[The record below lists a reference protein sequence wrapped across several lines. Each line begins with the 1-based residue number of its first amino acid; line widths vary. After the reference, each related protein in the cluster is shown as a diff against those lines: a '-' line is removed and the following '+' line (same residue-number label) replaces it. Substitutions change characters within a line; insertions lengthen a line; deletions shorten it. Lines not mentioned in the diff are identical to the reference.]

1 MIYLKNKKVFVPLI
15 LAVFIVFGSIGF
27 YSAYIYNS
35 VKAWN
40 NIIYPGVKIEGVDLS
55 GKTKE
60 QAAQILNEKFSNVV
74 PNKKINIKTSKGTY
88 TLNYNKLSP
97 KYNIDE
103 VVNQAFNYG
112 KNLSFFSKYNSIK
125 RTSVKNFKLNFTY
138 DSKPVKDIVATIEKD
153 VNKDPVNASLKI
165 AGSSFKINPEVKGI
179 KLQNDKLEKDIL
191 SNINGDLGPDVNIE
205 AATEEVQPKVTSEK
219 LKTIDTAVSTFSTN
233 YGSISPAERAN
244 NIALATRG
252 IDGTVLMPGDTFSFN
267 GVLGKRTAEKG
278 YQSAHV
284 IVGTQVVDDY
294 GGGICQVSTT
304 LYNAVLRA
312 NVKST
317 ERTHHTLP
325 SAYIGLGMDA
335 TVDYGNLDYKFTNT
349 LSYPIYIAGR
359 ADGTNV
365 SFTVYSNSSLKSKTY
380 DVYNDV
386 YETIQPNVK
395 YIDDP
400 TMPVGQT
407 ETIQKAFT
415 GYRVRVYK
423 KTIQNGSVIS
433 TELISND
440 YYKPVDAQIK
450 RGTKSS

>member
-1 MIYLKNKKVFVPLI
+1 MKNKKVLVPLI
-15 LAVFIVFGSIGF
+15 VVFIAFGAIGF
-27 YSAYIYNS
+27 YSAYIYNN

-40 NIIYPGVKIEGVDLS
+40 NIIYPGVKIEGIDLS

-60 QAAQILNEKFSNVV
+60 EAAQLLKENHGDVIQ
-74 PNKKINIKTSKGTY
+74 NKKINIKALKRTY
-88 TLNYNKLSP
+88 TLTYSKLSP

-125 RTSVKNFKLNFTY
+125 KPAMKNFKLSFAY
-138 DSKPVKDIVATIEKD
+138 DTKPVKDIVLTIEKD
-153 VNKDPVNASLKI
+153 VNKEPVNATIKMV
-165 AGSSFKINPEVKGI
+165 GSSFQINPEVKGA
-179 KLQNDKLEKDIL
+179 KLQSDKLEKDIL
-191 SNINGDLGPDVNIE
+191 NNINGNLGLDVNIDAE
-205 AATEEVQPKVTSEK
+205 VDEVQPKVTGDK
-219 LKTIDTAVSTFSTN
+219 LKTIDTAISTFSTN

-252 IDGTVLMPGDTFSFN
+252 IDGTVLMPGDSFSFN
-267 GVLGKRTAEKG
+267 GVLGRRTAEKG
-278 YQSAHV
+278 YKSAHV
-284 IVGTQVVDDY
+284 IVGTQVVDDF

-304 LYNAVLRA
+304 LYNAILRS

-349 LSYPIYIAGR
+349 LSYPMYIAGR

-365 SFTVYSNSSLKSKTY
+365 SFTIYSNSSLKGKTY
-380 DVYNDV
+380 DIYNDV
-386 YETIQPNVK
+386 YETIQPSVK

-407 ETIQKAFT
+407 ETVQKPFT
-415 GYRVRVYK
+415 GYRVRTYK
-423 KTIQNGSVIS
+423 KTLENGNVVS

-450 RGTKSS
+450 RGTKK

>member
-1 MIYLKNKKVFVPLI
+1 MKNKKILIPLI
-15 LAVFIVFGSIGF
+15 LAVLIVFGSVGF
-27 YSAYIYNS
+27 YMAHINNS
-35 VKAWN
+35 VKSWN
-40 NIIYPGVKIEGVDLS
+40 NKIYPGVKIEGTDLS

-60 QAAQILNEKFSNVV
+60 QAVQLLNEKFSNVV

-88 TLNYNKLSP
+88 TLTYNKLSP

-112 KNLSFFSKYNSIK
+112 KDLSFFSKYNTIK
-125 RTSVKNFKLNFTY
+125 KSPVENFKLKFTY
-138 DSKPVKDIVATIEKD
+138 DSKPVKDIVSTIEKG
-153 VNKDPVNASLKI
+153 VNKDPVNASMKI
-165 AGSSFKINPEVKGI
+165 SGSSFIINPEAKGI
-179 KLQNDKLEKDIL
+179 KLQNNKLEKDIL
-191 SNINGDLGPDVNIE
+191 NSINGDLGSDVNIQ
-205 AATEEVQPKVTSEK
+205 AATEEVQPRITSEK
-219 LKTIDTAVSTFSTN
+219 LKPIDTAISTFSTN
-233 YGSISPAERAN
+233 YGSISPSERAN

-304 LYNAVLRA
+304 LYNAILRA
-312 NVKST
+312 NVKAT
-317 ERTHHTLP
+317 ERTHHTIP
-325 SAYIGLGMDA
+325 SSYIGLGMDA

-349 LSYPIYIAGR
+349 LGYPIYIAGS
-359 ADGTNV
+359 ADGANV
-365 SFTVYSNSSLKSKTY
+365 GFTVYSNSSLKGKTY
-380 DVYNDV
+380 DIYNDV

-400 TMPVGQT
+400 AMPVGQT
-407 ETIQKAFT
+407 ETIQKPFT
-415 GYRVRVYK
+415 GYRVKVYK

>member
-1 MIYLKNKKVFVPLI
+1 MKNKKVLIPLI
-15 LAVFIVFGSIGF
+15 LVVLIAFGSVGF

-40 NIIYPGVKIEGVDLS
+40 NIIYPGIKIEGIDLS

-60 QAAQILNEKFSNVV
+60 QAAQMLKENYSDVI
-74 PNKKINIKTSKGTY
+74 PNKKVNIKALKRTY
-88 TLNYNKLSP
+88 TLNYSKLIP
-97 KYNIDE
+97 KYNVDE
-103 VVNQAFNYG
+103 VVNQALNYG
-112 KNLSFFSKYNSIK
+112 KNVSFFSKYNLIK
-125 RTSVKNFKLNFTY
+125 RSSMKNFKLSFTY
-138 DSKPVKDIVATIEKD
+138 DSKPVKDIVSTIEKD
-153 VNKDPVNASLKI
+153 VNKDPVNASIKLV
-165 AGSSFKINPEVKGI
+165 GSSFQINPEVKGV
-179 KLQNDKLEKDIL
+179 KLLSDKLEKDIL
-191 SNINGDLGPDVNIE
+191 NNINGDLGPDVNIE
-205 AATEEVQPKVTSEK
+205 AATEEVQPKVTSDK
-219 LKTIDTAVSTFSTN
+219 LKTIDSAISTFSTN

-252 IDGTVLMPGDTFSFN
+252 IDGTVLMPGDSFSFN

-278 YQSAHV
+278 YKSAHV
-284 IVGTQVVDDY
+284 IVGTQVVDDF

-304 LYNAVLRA
+304 LYNTVLRA
-312 NVKST
+312 NVTAT
-317 ERTHHTLP
+317 ERSHHTLP

-349 LSYPIYIAGR
+349 LSYPMYIAGR

-365 SFTVYSNSSLKSKTY
+365 SFIVYSNSSLKGRTY
-380 DVYNDV
+380 DIYNDV

-400 TMPVGQT
+400 TMPIGQT
-407 ETIQKAFT
+407 ETIQKPFT

-423 KTIQNGSVIS
+423 KTIQNGNVIS
-433 TELISND
+433 TDLISND

-450 RGTKSS
+450 RGTKK